1 MNKEIDHKIV
11 DAIKETRFGSIFSF
25 LSFDAFDNMHKDIDF
40 SHIYNEFWTKSNV
53 SNNYRRM
60 HGLPLMRKQTYRIK
74 YRNYLKEIMEI
85 YDCSFEK
92 AKILDRFGPIRDKL
106 LMFNQ

>member
-11 DAIKETRFGSIFSF
+11 DAIKETRFGSIFNI

-40 SHIYNEFWTKSNV
+40 SHIRNEFWTKSNV

-60 HGLPLMRKQTYRIK
+60 HGLPLMRKQTFKIK
-74 YRNYLKEIMEI
+74 YRKYLGEIMEI
-85 YDCSFEK
+85 YDCSLDK
-92 AKILDRFGPIRDKL
+92 AKMLDRLGPIRDN
-106 LMFNQ
+106 FFVF